1 MDPWKGSRILQNGS
15 LEPIDMKSRELQVY
29 NFERLKLKLESP
41 NRGATCGF
49 IAVIACRL
57 AAVQLLCSASA
68 NVNPQGRVDL
78 AKI

>member
-1 MDPWKGSRILQNGS
+1 MESRAQA
-15 LEPIDMKSRELQVY
+15 LQVY

-57 AAVQLLCSASA
+57 AAVQLLRSASA

-78 AKI
+78 AKIEYARSPGAPFPL